1 MENAYCMYKFSTQQK
16 INITHIIEDQS
27 YNLVTKDIIVQ
38 LVEDK
43 NGCCLT
49 KGEVVMILKY
59 VQIKVEN
66 LNLLTLTFC
75 KAKSLTDWTISLT
88 NSKKLR
94 PIQLCIL
101 VWKFIY
107 KLFQNIHG
115 FSVMPFGNFFVFIIS
130 LLHIVFILL

>member
-49 KGEVVMILKY
+49 KGEVLKY

-66 LNLLTLTFC
+66 FC

>member
-49 KGEVVMILKY
+49 KGEVLKY

-66 LNLLTLTFC
+66 LNLLTTSPFVRQNPLLTG
-75 KAKSLTDWTISLT
+75 L
-88 NSKKLR
+88 
-94 PIQLCIL
+94 
-101 VWKFIY
+101 
-107 KLFQNIHG
+107 
-115 FSVMPFGNFFVFIIS
+115 
-130 LLHIVFILL
+130 

>member
-49 KGEVVMILKY
+49 KGE
-59 VQIKVEN
+59 
-66 LNLLTLTFC
+66 FC
-75 KAKSLTDWTISLT
+75 KAKSITDWTIILT

-94 PIQLCIL
+94 PIQLWIL

-107 KLFQNIHG
+107 KLF
-115 FSVMPFGNFFVFIIS
+115 
-130 LLHIVFILL
+130 

>member
-49 KGEVVMILKY
+49 KGEVLKY
-59 VQIKVEN
+59 VQIRQN
-66 LNLLTLTFC
+66 PLLTGL
-75 KAKSLTDWTISLT
+75 
-88 NSKKLR
+88 
-94 PIQLCIL
+94 
-101 VWKFIY
+101 
-107 KLFQNIHG
+107 
-115 FSVMPFGNFFVFIIS
+115 
-130 LLHIVFILL
+130 